1 MFGSIF
7 MRGKEGKGG
16 GNWGDLE
23 GRRGEVDY
31 FTFNYFDKITL
42 NFMLKLKI
50 ILIKI

>member
-7 MRGKEGKGG
+7 TRGE
-16 GNWGDLE
+16 E
-23 GRRGEVDY
+23 RRGGKIGEIWSGREVNY